1 MTSVSYLGDLR
12 RLAADV
18 VTLRQECEALHSAIL
33 CLRAGGRISLGADQ
47 HAGLRRQIND
57 AAAGLLPPIILVGA
71 ALVMVPAGYRLE
83 TAAGDRRATISRG
96 GCRHSSCREGCR
108 HSSWGF
114 FSLALSIADA
124 CLWAH
129 VHDLTSEEVR
139 P

>member
-12 RLAADV
+12 RLAGDAIN
-18 VTLRQECEALHSAIL
+18 LRQECEALHSAIL

-47 HAGLRRQIND
+47 HAGLRRQISD
-57 AAAGLLPPIILVGA
+57 AAEGLLPPITLVGA
-71 ALVMVPAGYRLE
+71 ALVMVPSGYRLE
-83 TAAGDRRATISRG
+83 TAAGDRRATISRMG
-96 GCRHSSCREGCR
+96 QS

-129 VHDLTSEEVR
+129 VHDLTDGGEVR

>member
-1 MTSVSYLGDLR
+1 MTSVSYLNDLR

-18 VTLRQECEALHSAIL
+18 VNLRQECEALHSAIL

-47 HAGLRRQIND
+47 HAGLRRQISD
-57 AAAGLLPPIILVGA
+57 AAAGLLPPVTLVGA

-83 TAAGDRRATISRG
+83 TAAGDLRATISRG
-96 GCRHSSCREGCR
+96 GRH

-129 VHDLTSEEVR
+129 VHDLTSGEVR

>member
-1 MTSVSYLGDLR
+1 MTSVSYLNDLR

-18 VTLRQECEALHSAIL
+18 VNLRQECEALHSAIL

-47 HAGLRRQIND
+47 HAGLRRQISD
-57 AAAGLLPPIILVGA
+57 AAAGLLPPVTLVGA

-83 TAAGDRRATISRG
+83 TAAGDLRATISRG
-96 GCRHSSCREGCR
+96 GRR

-124 CLWAH
+124 ALWAH
-129 VHDLTSEEVR
+129 VHDLTDSGEVR

>member
-1 MTSVSYLGDLR
+1 MTSASYLGDLR
-12 RLAADV
+12 RLAQDV
-18 VTLRQECEALHSAIL
+18 TSLHAECETLHTAIL
-33 CLRAGGRISLGADQ
+33 CLRAGRRIGIDVQQ
-47 HAGLRRQIND
+47 HLALRRQISD
-57 AAAGLLPPIILVGA
+57 VAASRLPPITLVGT

-83 TAAGDRRATISRG
+83 TTTGDRRATISRAG
-96 GCRHSSCREGCR
+96 RS

-129 VHDLTSEEVR
+129 VRDLTDGGEVR

>member
-1 MTSVSYLGDLR
+1 MTSVSYLNDLR

-18 VTLRQECEALHSAIL
+18 VNLRQECEALHSAIL

-47 HAGLRRQIND
+47 HAGLRRQISD
-57 AAAGLLPPIILVGA
+57 AAAGLLPPVTLVGA
-71 ALVMVPAGYRLE
+71 ALVMMPAGYRLE
-83 TAAGDRRATISRG
+83 TAAGDLRATISRG
-96 GCRHSSCREGCR
+96 GCR

-124 CLWAH
+124 ALWAH
-129 VHDLTSEEVR
+129 VRDLTSGGEVR

>member
-12 RLAADV
+12 RLAQDA
-18 VTLRQECEALHSAIL
+18 TSLHAECEALHSAIL
-33 CLRAGGRISLGADQ
+33 CLRAGGRITLSPDQ
-47 HAGLRRQIND
+47 HAGLRRQISD
-57 AAAGLLPPIILVGA
+57 AAAGLLPPVTLVGT

-83 TAAGDRRATISRG
+83 AIAGDRRATISRLG
-96 GCRHSSCREGCR
+96 RA

-124 CLWAH
+124 ALWAH
-129 VHDLTSEEVR
+129 VRDLTDSGEVR